1 MDSDASENNSV
12 PLDKTN
18 DELQRSRS
26 PLETVAEE
34 AEGYQ
39 PILVTPATEWKSL
52 PLLVEDS
59 SRVLLAPSLQLALR
73 HFFTHCGR
81 DVIEISRSD
90 LMIVLIYVI
99 ALETGLIPKGGS
111 LPPSC
116 RPGKHHTTYRSFD
129 RRLVNHFASRL
140 PLDWFGTRAGP
151 YRFELELV
159 HESATSSNLSCTL
172 VALSSGDL
180 LIVNLLPFY
189 GQKAGFSVTV
199 PISFHVPAVNGNRL
213 PLCYQN
219 LSGLSVKLK
228 NELFVP
234 FRNHMYSKFVFTI
247 SPSLRG
253 IPQELVARVMEYL
266 DEPARRK
273 LMEVLT
279 MLPAV

>member
-12 PLDKTN
+12 TLDKTN

-39 PILVTPATEWKSL
+39 PILVTPTTEWKSV

-73 HFFTHCGR
+73 HFFTHCNR
-81 DVIEISRSD
+81 DVTEISRSD

-111 LPPSC
+111 LPPTC
-116 RPGKHHTTYRSFD
+116 RPGKHHTYRSYD
-129 RRLVNHFASRL
+129 RRLVNYFATRL
-140 PLDWFGTRAGP
+140 PLDWFRSRSGP

-159 HESATSSNLSCTL
+159 HENATCGNLSCTL

-199 PISFHVPAVNGNRL
+199 PISFHVPSVNGKRL

-234 FRNHMYSKFVFTI
+234 FRNHMYSKFILTI
-247 SPSLRG
+247 CPSLRG
-253 IPQELVARVMEYL
+253 IPQEVVTRVSAYL
-266 DEPARRK
+266 DEPSRRK
-273 LMEVLT
+273 LTEVLQT
-279 MLPAV
+279 LPFV